1 MSNYKLL
8 IETIKRNK
16 FQKYF
21 VIAVTAVFTIF
32 EVYTA
37 TSIIIDGVS
46 IPLEV
51 LLNFLFPL
59 YFGSVLFMFFS
70 YERFTKINSYKETF
84 AVCKNNIISVQ
95 KTELSIFF
103 FYILFLAL
111 EAILLCVATL
121 IITAQ
126 LSFLLLFHVVT
137 RLLCSYILCLSASV
151 FIGLL
156 LSNIRKRYIA
166 YAVMAV
172 FALSETGM
180 RDTTSKDIF
189 EFCGKDFSKFFEF
202 FYIIPNSIDWSPN
215 EQTGFVIDINKIALL
230 LFFIVLS
237 VWVMILVNNKSKK
250 KIYKSVVCFIL
261 CFCLLFA
268 YFIPVSYPKMDLSSS
283 GNASDDLYYYYY
295 EGCQKEEDADFKVKK
310 YDLKFSAF
318 LNLKADAQIY
328 VDNKNL
334 KEYKF
339 TLYHNYKVSEVT
351 DQNGNSLEFT
361 QNHDYLTV
369 KSNGETEYLNIK
381 YYGGSAQY
389 YSSYVG
395 ILLLSNFA
403 YYPIP
408 GFHETFYDYY
418 GFIDNSLKYDTEFN
432 VEFDYPKTVYCNLN
446 EIGKNKFS
454 GNAKSL
460 TLISGFLETT
470 KIDGTT
476 IIYPYMSSE
485 FTSKKIEKYF
495 GGFIKDNKQIK
506 NIFIIPRNNFT
517 QYEGVRIYD
526 DYLLTNTSF
535 DIDQLAFE
543 AKIDISKKDFYSYV
557 SAYYD
562 KNTDAQY
569 LQELENDASDE
580 MKKAIPL
587 LKSLFSSKHRE
598 EAANDICEYLI
609 DSNDN
614 RSPLELLTELGEKYA

>member
-137 RLLCSYILCLSASV
+137 RLLFSYVLCLSASV

-189 EFCGKDFSKFFEF
+189 EFCGKDLSKFFEF

-215 EQTGFVIDINKIALL
+215 EQTGFVIDINKIAL
-230 LFFIVLS
+230 
-237 VWVMILVNNKSKK
+237 
-250 KIYKSVVCFIL
+250 
-261 CFCLLFA
+261 
-268 YFIPVSYPKMDLSSS
+268 
-283 GNASDDLYYYYY
+283 
-295 EGCQKEEDADFKVKK
+295 
-310 YDLKFSAF
+310 
-318 LNLKADAQIY
+318 
-328 VDNKNL
+328 
-334 KEYKF
+334 
-339 TLYHNYKVSEVT
+339 
-351 DQNGNSLEFT
+351 
-361 QNHDYLTV
+361 
-369 KSNGETEYLNIK
+369 
-381 YYGGSAQY
+381 
-389 YSSYVG
+389 
-395 ILLLSNFA
+395 
-403 YYPIP
+403 
-408 GFHETFYDYY
+408 
-418 GFIDNSLKYDTEFN
+418 
-432 VEFDYPKTVYCNLN
+432 
-446 EIGKNKFS
+446 
-454 GNAKSL
+454 
-460 TLISGFLETT
+460 
-470 KIDGTT
+470 
-476 IIYPYMSSE
+476 
-485 FTSKKIEKYF
+485 
-495 GGFIKDNKQIK
+495 
-506 NIFIIPRNNFT
+506 
-517 QYEGVRIYD
+517 
-526 DYLLTNTSF
+526 
-535 DIDQLAFE
+535 
-543 AKIDISKKDFYSYV
+543 FYSL
-557 SAYYD
+557 SCF
-562 KNTDAQY
+562 
-569 LQELENDASDE
+569 
-580 MKKAIPL
+580 
-587 LKSLFSSKHRE
+587 LFGS
-598 EAANDICEYLI
+598 
-609 DSNDN
+609 
-614 RSPLELLTELGEKYA
+614 